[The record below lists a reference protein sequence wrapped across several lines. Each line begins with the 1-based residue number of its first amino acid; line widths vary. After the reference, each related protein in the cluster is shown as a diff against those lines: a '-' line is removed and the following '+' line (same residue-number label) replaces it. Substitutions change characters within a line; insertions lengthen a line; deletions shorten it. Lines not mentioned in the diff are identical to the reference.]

1 MTRVPSLLIR
11 LAMMCIPWGSVSCSL
26 TENVVKESSH
36 VTTHRKF
43 AKCTN
48 YPKTIAVNRNNK
60 LLTSD
65 DQFAKLVKIN
75 LRDQRA
81 QLLLGEWVSI
91 DSPYCTSKAGNNT
104 LTIIFPFPKKMKD
117 KRSSIFGS
125 LYRGGSKD
133 FGRDL
138 RKYDGTYDR
147 YVGSSLPYWMRLTD
161 KGIGIHDGKYVY
173 RYPGSN
179 GCARMPQSA
188 VTTIF
193 SKVDKSTPVVVV
205 P

>member
-1 MTRVPSLLIR
+1 MW
-11 LAMMCIPWGSVSCSL
+11 IPWGCVSFSL
-26 TENVVKESSH
+26 TENLVKESSH

-43 AKCTN
+43 AECAN

-65 DQFAKLVKIN
+65 DQFVKLVKIN
-75 LRDQRA
+75 LRDQQA
-81 QLLLGEWVSI
+81 ELLLGEWVSI
-91 DSPYCTSKAGNNT
+91 DSPYCSSKAGNNM
-104 LTIIFPFPKKMKD
+104 LTITFPFLKKMTD

-125 LYRGGSKD
+125 LYRGGSKAY
-133 FGRDL
+133 GRHF
-138 RKYDGTYDR
+138 RKYDGTYNR
-147 YVGSSLPYWMRLTD
+147 YVGSSPPYWMRFTD
-161 KGIGIHDGKYVY
+161 KGIGIHNSKYVY

-179 GCARMPQSA
+179 GCACTPQSA

-193 SKVDKSTPVVVV
+193 SKVDKGTPVVVV